1 MKAKRKT
8 IQEIL
13 KDPSISQMDKRIAAE
28 KWKHNQLPE
37 FYKKEHLRIVKG
49 KIKAIKK
56 EYEIGREV

>member
-1 MKAKRKT
+1 MKNKPKT

-37 FYKKEHLRIVKG
+37 FYKKEHLHIVKE

-56 EYEIGREV
+56 EYEVRKEV